1 MDYLAV
7 HIGGVPNS
15 SAARLRH
22 NPSTPSARVYS
33 RCMAATARKTPS
45 ADVTKVRRGQI
56 QQMRTTAA
64 TPSTSFR
71 AAVERRAK
79 ASGK

>member
-1 MDYLAV
+1 
-7 HIGGVPNS
+7 
-15 SAARLRH
+15 
-22 NPSTPSARVYS
+22 
-33 RCMAATARKTPS
+33 MAATARKTPS